1 MEYKE
6 NRNSMQKNRTLFFLS
21 LIIFISFFSHS
32 LFAQEIQ
39 TAQNFFKSISEYY
52 ANIMD
57 YEADMEIT
65 AGSQNMSAKV
75 SFKKPNLLRIDF
87 SRPETQVILFN
98 GNLLTIY
105 LPGSSSVLTQSV
117 SKDSGAAGGANLA
130 TPQGLNLMSRY
141 YLISYE
147 EKNTAVT
154 LDDLEKN
161 PNGSSE
167 MVIKLLLSRRNAS
180 EGFRNIVLS
189 INPTTKLIRRVEA
202 TTPANET
209 FRFTF
214 YNYALNQNIPD
225 ARFIYDSPGTANTY
239 NNFLFTE

>member
-1 MEYKE
+1 MRK
-6 NRNSMQKNRTLFFLS
+6 KTLFYISVVLMACFS
-21 LIIFISFFSHS
+21 LNS
-32 LFAQEIQ
+32 LLAQEIQ
-39 TAQNFFKSISEYY
+39 TAQNFFQSISQYY
-52 ANIMD
+52 ANITD
-57 YEADMEIT
+57 YEADLEIR

-87 SRPETQVILFN
+87 SRPDTQVILFN
-98 GNLLTIY
+98 GSLLTIY
-105 LPGSSSVLTQSV
+105 LPGSSAVLTQSV

-141 YLISYE
+141 YIISYA
-147 EKNTAVT
+147 EKNTPVT

-167 MVIKLLLSRRNAS
+167 MVMKLLLSRRNAS
-180 EGFRNIVLS
+180 EGFRTIVLS

-202 TTPANET
+202 TTPANES
-209 FRFTF
+209 FVFTF
-214 YNYALNQNIPD
+214 YNYAINQKIPD
-225 ARFIYDSPGTANTY
+225 TRFIYDSPGTANTY